1 MMNTQELLQ
10 ILACPR
16 CMGSLEPLPSA
27 EHPEGLACPA
37 CNVVYPVRDDI
48 PIMLVDAAVERARWD
63 EKQSNDVRLDN
74 GTSDIDILDGF
85 EYSFEYMIRHLLGG

>member
-48 PIMLVDAAVERARWD
+48 PIMLVDAAVERARAG
-63 EKQSNDVRLDN
+63 E
-74 GTSDIDILDGF
+74 GPT
-85 EYSFEYMIRHLLGG
+85 MIECKLAGQPALPL

>member
-1 MMNTQELLQ
+1 MMN
-10 ILACPR
+10 

-63 EKQSNDVRLDN
+63 EEHK
-74 GTSDIDILDGF
+74 G
-85 EYSFEYMIRHLLGG
+85 

>member
-1 MMNTQELLQ
+1 MKTAIIVLSV
-10 ILACPR
+10 ILAVLIIIAGILYFTDILPDEPAA
-16 CMGSLEPLPSA
+16 EPLPSA

-63 EKQSNDVRLDN
+63 EKHK
-74 GTSDIDILDGF
+74 G
-85 EYSFEYMIRHLLGG
+85 

>member
-63 EKQSNDVRLDN
+63 EERK
-74 GTSDIDILDGF
+74 G
-85 EYSFEYMIRHLLGG
+85 

>member
-63 EKQSNDVRLDN
+63 EKHKGYDRSCHTQSLVAVACAEKVGH
-74 GTSDIDILDGF
+74 GTAL
-85 EYSFEYMIRHLLGG
+85 YVLCH

>member
-16 CMGSLEPLPSA
+16 CLGSLEPLPSA
-27 EHPEGLACPA
+27 GLAEGLACP
-37 CNVVYPVRDDI
+37 VVYPVRDDI

-63 EKQSNDVRLDN
+63 EEHK
-74 GTSDIDILDGF
+74 G
-85 EYSFEYMIRHLLGG
+85 